1 LDQEAVLGLHRQ
13 ALMKAQSDGPQ
24 ESTLR
29 GDMTRNSARI
39 LAARRSSALVFA
51 LLAAACGGKGRDG
64 ICSDGAVCG
73 GDPSGIWDVVGSCQY
88 LADAI
93 DQPFSP
99 REQVQTPQPPV
110 LTSSPVAAT
119 TDGDWCSRLY
129 YLPTDMDDMHPNSKV
144 VNVDL
149 PHSAPFLA
157 GGQMSFSNASGSTP
171 AKYQVSLSF
180 ATTGSTHFTVQ
191 CIQFGGASPSC
202 GELATNLQQFYVS
215 KAGVNAQGM
224 MQEPSFTITACNSAS
239 DGGCDCSYN
248 YQVTLTDVGT
258 WQSLGTAISE
268 AGDPG
273 AYLYNGQP
281 VAASQQPTKAQL
293 ASYCQAG
300 DTLSLSGYSG
310 SFLSGAPGLR
320 VLSLARHH

>member
-1 LDQEAVLGLHRQ
+1 
-13 ALMKAQSDGPQ
+13 
-24 ESTLR
+24 
-29 GDMTRNSARI
+29 MTRNSVRI
-39 LAARRSSALVFA
+39 LAARRSAALVFA
-51 LLAAACGGKGRDG
+51 LLAAACSGKGREG
-64 ICSDGAVCG
+64 LCSDGPICG
-73 GDPSGIWDVVGSCQY
+73 GDPTGTWDVMGSCQY
-88 LADAI
+88 PSDAI

-119 TDGDWCSRLY
+119 TDGDWCARLY
-129 YLPTDMDDMHPNSKV
+129 YSPTDVDANSPNSKV
-144 VNVDL
+144 LTVDL
-149 PHSAPFLA
+149 PHPAPTLN
-157 GGQMSFSNASGSTP
+157 GGQISFNPVGTAP
-171 AKYQVSLSF
+171 AKYQVSLGF
-180 ATTGSTHFTVQ
+180 AASGSTHFTVQ
-191 CIQFGGASPSC
+191 CIQFGGATPSC

-224 MQEPSFTITACNSAS
+224 MQAPTFKDIACNAAA

-258 WQSLGTAISE
+258 WQPLGNVISE

-273 AYLYNGQP
+273 AYQYNGQP

-293 ASYCQAG
+293 ASFCLAG

-320 VLSLARHH
+320 VLSLSKHP